1 MAISQDGGKT
11 WQPEPLPGK
20 LTTIRTGTIAPDG
33 SMWIGGR
40 EGVYY
45 STDSGANW
53 TFMSTLPISDISGI
67 EYEGDLKRIVITS
80 WSSTWVMAVN
90 DADRSWK
97 WWDAGWHVRGVRSNG
112 GRLLAASLYNGV
124 VMQPQ
129 GNVSK
134 TGIGVGGTQ

>member
-1 MAISQDGGKT
+1 
-11 WQPEPLPGK
+11 
-20 LTTIRTGTIAPDG
+20 
-33 SMWIGGR
+33 
-40 EGVYY
+40 
-45 STDSGANW
+45 
-53 TFMSTLPISDISGI
+53 
-67 EYEGDLKRIVITS
+67 
-80 WSSTWVMAVN
+80 MAVN

-134 TGIGVGGTQ
+134 TGVGVGGTQ

>member
-1 MAISQDGGKT
+1 
-11 WQPEPLPGK
+11 
-20 LTTIRTGTIAPDG
+20 
-33 SMWIGGR
+33 MWIGGR

-45 STDSGANW
+45 STDSGAHW
-53 TFMSTLPISDISGI
+53 TFMSTLPISDISSLA
-67 EYEGDLKRIVITS
+67 YDGDLKRIVITS

-90 DADRSWK
+90 SADKSWK

-134 TGIGVGGTQ
+134 QSASVGGTR